1 MKSKRF
7 SALKLI
13 ALAWALYCSLA
24 FPVRAAEIK
33 TELASGAPRSDED
46 MSSEQEDIKATDTN
60 SARRVA
66 QADQMS
72 SQGNDK
78 ESILNKLAEINRK
91 IVLKQIELERFNVNF
106 RKETNV
112 QGRWRGPRYFLSQ
125 GTNSICTASGL
136 WAATAIRAE
145 PIKRPYYLALN
156 RRGRLQVNRKTPFR
170 VGLEEAVA
178 TQLIGEILAGVG
190 SAVELGI
197 NLYHD
202 HNAHKH
208 GFDEKTAQTYV
219 KTISHEMSNLFAE
232 RQALLAS
239 AILSPSCVEIADAQ
253 GKVLDDLSKLALNE
267 FCRFDIGARRF
278 KTFQNT
284 LYVMDIAKNSIGSVG
299 LGMNLYV
306 GSRKRPR
313 ALLPA
318 GILVFTSGAFI
329 AATPICSR
337 IAGKLNSVRHKR
349 TLASLMDQSV
359 TLAKLNE
366 DRKVLATK
374 IGSAK
379 GQVDSNQVF
388 FNHVL
393 DLDAASE
400 IHSKLHQR
408 KFELAVR
415 ELRAGQRA
423 ATENVFTGLLA
434 GSTKMTLGTCTMIAG
449 ARYPKYPIRV
459 NTILYAGQIVH
470 GCGSSFAAL
479 DNIRIQ
485 VRNELE
491 RRKFSKEKLLPGQ
504 VFKAHLDE
512 LKTLESRLV
521 SGKLLR

>member
-1 MKSKRF
+1 M
-7 SALKLI
+7 
-13 ALAWALYCSLA
+13 WAIYCSLA
-24 FPVRAAEIK
+24 IPAHAEQVRTEQESSSVTSLAASSSSAAEEIDD
-33 TELASGAPRSDED
+33 ASD
-46 MSSEQEDIKATDTN
+46 ATR
-60 SARRVA
+60 AKLLA
-66 QADQMS
+66 QAVQTSLQNSD
-72 SQGNDK
+72 N
-78 ESILNKLAEINRK
+78 ESALNKLAQINKK

-202 HNAHKH
+202 HHAQKH
-208 GFDEKTAQTYV
+208 GFDEKTALKYV
-219 KTISHEMSNLFAE
+219 KTIKDEMRSLFAE
-232 RQALLAS
+232 RESLLAS
-239 AILSPSCVEIADAQ
+239 ANLSPSCMEIAGAQ
-253 GKVLDDLSKLALNE
+253 GKVLDDLAKLALNE

-337 IAGKLNSVRHKR
+337 IVGKLNSVRHKR
-349 TLASLMDQSV
+349 SLASLMDQSA
-359 TLAKLNE
+359 TLAKLNG
-366 DRKVLATK
+366 DRNELATK
-374 IGSAK
+374 IGNAK
-379 GQVDSNQVF
+379 GSLDSNQLFLNQVI
-388 FNHVL
+388 

-408 KFELAVR
+408 KFDLAVR

-491 RRKFSKEKLLPGQ
+491 RRKFSKEQLLPGQ

-512 LKTLESRLV
+512 LKTLETRLV
-521 SGKLLR
+521 SGKIVR